1 MDVRIQQ
8 YVWQVL
14 LLVML
19 VLVFLMGTAKP
30 VIPRGQHLIEVVKI
44 AFPE

>member
-1 MDVRIQQ
+1 MDIRMQQ
-8 YVWQVL
+8 YVGQVL

-30 VIPRGQHLIEVVKI
+30 VIPFVAYMNTIEVNT
-44 AFPE
+44 